1 MAKQAL
7 ATTEEETPEPE
18 VANDGPLMDNMN
30 TAVKD
35 LLKKGK
41 ARGYLTYDEVNAAL
55 PQDQMSSEQ
64 IEDVLSS
71 LSEMGVNVVESEET
85 EEAPAEEE
93 AAVEAS
99 GEDEAPADD
108 EVADA

>member
-55 PQDQMSSEQ
+55 PQGQMSSEQ

-85 EEAPAEEE
+85 EEAPVEEKE
-93 AAVEAS
+93 KEE
-99 GEDEAPADD
+99 GEER
-108 EVADA
+108 EKKGFISI